1 MFSKTLKKLTVVN
14 SVVFLAVF
22 LTFGG
27 FLYGFVARQ
36 LFDDVDEAMLQKVQ
50 HYPKFEAIDLD
61 PHIYLFLRLL
71 SGEIIQADSL
81 DSKGIEPILPYLS
94 EQPVSPIYNKRV
106 NNHTYRILRIAYHDL
121 GDRTQEIVAVTLVDS
136 EVALLRRLFW
146 MMLTALILG
155 ILTSLGAAYFLAR
168 RALVPIQAAWNK
180 QQQFVADASHELR
193 TPLSVIN
200 NNAELLLRHPDRTI
214 EEECSRIVNI
224 TRESL
229 RMKELVNTL
238 LTLARADAA
247 ELELKRESLLLHE
260 VTDEIMA
267 QFQPLAEQK
276 SIVLKVAVPDFLI
289 LRADRERLH
298 QLFVILLDN
307 AMQYTP
313 EGGQIK
319 LQCQSDSFNVLI
331 QVSDS
336 GTGISPENLP
346 HIFDRFYRGDKVRS
360 RDTGGAGLG
369 LAIAKWIVE
378 KHGGKIEV
386 FSQLGLGTEFRIYL
400 PLHNR

>member
-1 MFSKTLKKLTVVN
+1 MFSKTLKKLTIVN

-36 LFDDVDEAMLQKVQ
+36 LFNDVDDVMQQKVQ
-50 HYPKFEAIDLD
+50 NYPKLESSDLD
-61 PHIYLFLRLL
+61 PHIYIFLRLV

-81 DSKGIEPILPYLS
+81 NLKGMESIIPYLA
-94 EQPVSPIYNKRV
+94 EERALGIYNKRV
-106 NNHTYRILRIAYHDL
+106 NNHTYRILCMPYEGFNESA
-121 GDRTQEIVAVTLVDS
+121 QEILAVTLVDS
-136 EVALLRRLFW
+136 ETALLRRLFW
-146 MMLTALILG
+146 LMMTALILG

-229 RMKELVNTL
+229 RMKNLVTTL

-247 ELELKRESLLLHE
+247 EIELKLETWLIHE
-260 VTDEIMA
+260 VIDEIIS
-267 QFQPLAEQK
+267 QFKPLAEQK
-276 SIVLKVAVPDFLI
+276 RMTLNVFVPHHLEVI
-289 LRADRERLH
+289 ADRERLF
-298 QLFVILLDN
+298 QLLVILLDN

-313 EGGQIK
+313 EGGEIGLYCK
-319 LQCQSDSFNVLI
+319 VESSHLLI
-331 QVSDS
+331 QVRDTGS
-336 GTGISPENLP
+336 GISPENLP

-360 RDTGGAGLG
+360 RETGGAGLG

-386 FSQLGLGTEFRIYL
+386 DSRLGQGTKFQIYL
-400 PLHNR
+400 PLHNK